1 MILEDSHSYP
11 ECLARRKSHWVRS
24 LRNQLGMWHSE
35 DLAER
40 WVIQRSGCLAG
51 RSRIVQTPFGCGK
64 LHDIIGTE
72 RLTCTERI
80 LRPDAGMVIQH
91 ALIERSHA
99 GWLEG
104 DSWNMLELGPRG
116 AIIAKRSGYCTTI
129 AYVPPPTQFL
139 SQLSGPESSSGES
152 PLLVQGMDYDTIT
165 CVHCGEVWVKRT
177 CREQQRS
184 IADWH
189 RLEEL
194 SDAMHLAQKGCCQ
207 LKEARGTA
215 GNRSADEPVL
225 GEYYTG
231 IRPAWIAAELL
242 GLRPGAHW
250 PRCSYCWRRTLL
262 FGTCEECVGA
272 PCLRYCCRTFGGK
285 KLCPE
290 HWPRQPDSLGQ
301 RQQSGRKHWSLMHG
315 AVGSMAPTG
324 SVALSAVRTI
334 QINMTISILSI
345 S

>member
-1 MILEDSHSYP
+1 MCWVRENCIRLWGWIVYELGYTECEGCNLMILEDSHSYP

-129 AYVPPPTQFL
+129 AYVPPRTQF
-139 SQLSGPESSSGES
+139 
-152 PLLVQGMDYDTIT
+152 
-165 CVHCGEVWVKRT
+165 
-177 CREQQRS
+177 
-184 IADWH
+184 
-189 RLEEL
+189 
-194 SDAMHLAQKGCCQ
+194 
-207 LKEARGTA
+207 
-215 GNRSADEPVL
+215 
-225 GEYYTG
+225 
-231 IRPAWIAAELL
+231 
-242 GLRPGAHW
+242 
-250 PRCSYCWRRTLL
+250 
-262 FGTCEECVGA
+262 
-272 PCLRYCCRTFGGK
+272 
-285 KLCPE
+285 
-290 HWPRQPDSLGQ
+290 
-301 RQQSGRKHWSLMHG
+301 
-315 AVGSMAPTG
+315 
-324 SVALSAVRTI
+324 
-334 QINMTISILSI
+334 
-345 S
+345 